1 MNKDALAR
9 ALAPLL
15 RRIRLSVARGIV
27 SLINDASPG
36 HQTVQVVQREGEPA
50 DDLERLQEYGFF
62 SVPLAGAEALT
73 VAVSGKQ
80 DHLVVACL
88 ADHRYRPRGG
98 QEGDAGIYHHE
109 GHEIRLEKNGVAR
122 VTSKKLIFDIE
133 DQTEINSPKTIINGD
148 VDIAGGA
155 NISGPVTMPSGATIS
170 GIDFD
175 DHKHKVGDTISEG
188 PQ

>member
-27 SLINDASPG
+27 SLINDACPG

-88 ADHRYRPRGG
+88 ADHRYRPR
-98 QEGDAGIYHHE
+98 EGEAGDVGIYHYL
-109 GHEIRLEKNGVAR
+109 GHEIRLEEEGVIRIKA
-122 VTSKKLIFDIE
+122 KKLICEIEEEIGMIAPDINLNANVKI
-133 DQTEINSPKTIINGD
+133 TGKTTLE
-148 VDIAGGA
+148 GGA
-155 NISGPVTMPSGATIS
+155 NIG
-170 GIDFD
+170 GIEFD
-175 DHKHKVGDTISEG
+175 DHRHKETNNITEG

>member
-27 SLINDASPG
+27 SLISDASPG
-36 HQTVQVVQREGEPA
+36 HQTVQVVLRNGEPA
-50 DDLERLQEYGFF
+50 DEIERLQEYGFF
-62 SVPLAGAEALT
+62 SVPLEGAEALT

-88 ADHRYRPRGG
+88 ADHRYRPR
-98 QEGDAGIYHHE
+98 EGEAGDVGIYHYL
-109 GHEIRLEKNGVAR
+109 GHEIRLEEEGVIRIKA
-122 VTSKKLIFDIE
+122 KKLICEIE
-133 DQTEINSPKTIINGD
+133 EEIGMTAPDMTLNSNVKITGKTNME
-148 VDIAGGA
+148 GGA
-155 NISGPVTMPSGATIS
+155 NIG
-170 GIDFD
+170 GIEFG
-175 DHKHKVGDTISEG
+175 DHRHRETDNITEG

>member
-1 MNKDALAR
+1 VNKDALAR

-27 SLINDASPG
+27 SLINDANSG
-36 HQTVQVVQREGEPA
+36 HQTVQVVQRAGEPA

-80 DHLVVACL
+80 DHLVVACM
-88 ADHRYRPRGG
+88 ADHRYRPREGKA
-98 QEGDAGIYHHE
+98 GDAGIYHYL
-109 GHEIRLEKNGVAR
+109 GHEIRLEEEGVIRIKA
-122 VTSKKLIFDIE
+122 KKLICEIEEEIDMTAPDINL
-133 DQTEINSPKTIINGD
+133 NSNLKVTGKTNLE
-148 VDIAGGA
+148 GGA
-155 NISGPVTMPSGATIS
+155 NIGGIEFGDHRHKETDNVT
-170 GIDFD
+170 
-175 DHKHKVGDTISEG
+175 EG